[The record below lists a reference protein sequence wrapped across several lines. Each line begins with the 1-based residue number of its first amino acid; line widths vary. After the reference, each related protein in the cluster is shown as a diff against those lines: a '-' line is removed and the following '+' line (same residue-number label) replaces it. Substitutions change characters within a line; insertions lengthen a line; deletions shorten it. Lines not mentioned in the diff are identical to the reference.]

1 MNINIKK
8 YWMIGCVILIFH
20 HYIFANSEPE
30 FRFNVNYT
38 CNSMVTKY
46 GMNNDSV
53 VPFVDSSR
61 VRILAR
67 AYSDSVVLRM
77 APIDYTAFVNATK
90 KGIQIKRSS
99 DNNNFEVITTVFPI
113 PQDKL
118 DANTLKA
125 DSFALMAA
133 GILYGKNTSTKGM
146 NPGDVNRANK
156 ELFGTG
162 LMLAEFSTNAA
173 KVLGFRFVDK
183 NVERGKEYYYSANVI
198 GEEEYGST
206 VKIKNEFI
214 EEREPYQFQVE
225 PGDGSLKLVWSKDYN
240 RRQFSYYWIERSND
254 NKSFYPILE
263 RPLVMFETEV
273 SENAP
278 VFDYVDSFNVVN
290 DQMYYYR
297 FYGGTSFAEYSKA
310 ALASGM
316 PKDITPPNPADLLDV
331 SYADS
336 TKMFTINW
344 DFNPEELS
352 EDLDYYQIM
361 TSRHEDGPFIPFSP
375 KLGLEDAGYLHELSG
390 NWDEKNEGKHYF
402 RIDCYD
408 YKGNSSSTVSAIAI
422 VPDFTSP
429 LTPEN
434 FEGFIDSFG
443 IVRLQWNKSKS
454 QDVSGYWLY
463 WTNDP
468 SAEFSLV
475 EQEMITDTSY
485 IYYIPEK
492 SLSKYIYYTLRAE
505 DYNYNRSQAHPILK
519 VKRLDKI
526 APVTPTISKIN
537 NDSCRI
543 KLILNLSPSDDI
555 FENEVYR
562 SSISQEDTGWVKIGT
577 FRMNKEFI
585 DTSAQFGVTY
595 QYKIRAVDTVGNT
608 SQFSPVKSANRSI
621 DKSLAIISDLK
632 IKQINK
638 TKNSELSWNFK
649 WPSGFPNKPFTFLI
663 FRSGGMEGVKYYK
676 SVSSAELIFTDKGLN
691 PDMVYNYAIQ
701 IQSED
706 GWKGPLSEV
715 RSILIK

>member
-8 YWMIGCVILIFH
+8 YWIISFLILAFQ
-20 HYIFANSEPE
+20 HYIFATYESKLYCS
-30 FRFNVNYT
+30 VNHIYSGIL
-38 CNSMVTKY
+38 NKY
-46 GMNNDSV
+46 GLFKDSV
-53 VPFVDSSR
+53 EPFIDTSR
-61 VRILAR
+61 VKLLAR
-67 AYSDSVVLRM
+67 AYSDSIVLRM
-77 APIDYTAFVNATK
+77 APKDYTAFVNATK

-99 DNNNFEVITTVFPI
+99 DNNNFEVITTVFPVA
-113 PQDKL
+113 QDKL
-118 DANTLKA
+118 DVNALKA

-146 NPGDVNRANK
+146 NPGDVNRANN

-198 GEEEYGST
+198 GEGEYGST
-206 VKIKNEFI
+206 VKVTNEFI
-214 EEREPYQFQVE
+214 EEREPYQFQVK

-254 NKSFYPILE
+254 NKNFYPILE

-273 SENAP
+273 SEKAP
-278 VFDYVDSFNVVN
+278 VFDYVDSFNIVN

-297 FYGGTSFAEYSKA
+297 FYGGTSFAEYSKP

-316 PKDITPPNPADLLDV
+316 PKDITPPNPPDLLDV

-336 TKMFTINW
+336 TKSFTINW
-344 DFNPEELS
+344 DFNLDELS

-375 KLGLEDAGYLHELSG
+375 KLGLEDVGYLHELSG
-390 NWDEKNEGKHYF
+390 NWDEKNEGRHYF

-408 YKGNSSSTVSAIAI
+408 YKGNSSSTNHGIAI

-434 FEGFIDSFG
+434 FQGYIDSFG
-443 IVRLQWNKSKS
+443 IVRLNWNKSKS

-475 EQEMITDTSY
+475 EQVSITDTSY

-526 APVTPTISKIN
+526 APVTPTILKIN

-543 KLILNLSPSDDI
+543 KLIFNLSPGDDI

-562 SSISQEDTGWVKIGT
+562 SSISQKDTGWIKIGT
-577 FRMNKEFI
+577 FGMNTEFI
-585 DTSAQFGVTY
+585 DTSAQFGFTY
-595 QYKIRAVDTVGNT
+595 QYKIRAVDTVGNK
-608 SQFSPVKSANRSI
+608 SQFSPVKSGNRSI
-621 DKSLAIISDLK
+621 DKSLAIISDLT
-632 IKQINK
+632 INQLNK
-638 TKNSELSWNFK
+638 TKNSELKWNFK
-649 WPSGFPNKPFTFLI
+649 MPSGFPNKQYTFLI
-663 FRSGGMEGVKYYK
+663 FRSGGMDGVKYYQ
-676 SVSSAELIFTDKGLN
+676 SVSSAELVFTDKGLN
-691 PDMVYNYAIQ
+691 PGVVYNYAIQ

-706 GWKGPLSEV
+706 GWKGPVSEV
-715 RSILIK
+715 KSILIK

>member
-8 YWMIGCVILIFH
+8 YWMTGCVILIFH
-20 HYIFANSEPE
+20 HYIFATSESE
-30 FRFNVNYT
+30 FCFKINDT
-38 CNSMVTKY
+38 GIGMVTKY
-46 GMNNDSV
+46 EMDNDSV

-67 AYSDSVVLRM
+67 AHSDSVVLRM
-77 APIDYTAFVNATK
+77 APIDYTTFVNATK

-99 DNNNFEVITTVFPI
+99 GNNNFEVITTVFPVA
-113 PQDKL
+113 QDKL
-118 DANTLKA
+118 DANALKA

-146 NPGDVNRANK
+146 SLGDINRANN
-156 ELFGTG
+156 ELYGMS

-173 KVLGFRFVDK
+173 NVLGFRFVDK
-183 NVERGKEYYYSANVI
+183 NVEKGTEYYYSANVI
-198 GEEEYGST
+198 GEEEFGST

-225 PGDGSLKLVWSKDYN
+225 PGDGLLKLVWSKDYN

-254 NKSFYPILE
+254 NKNFYPILE

-273 SENAP
+273 SEKAP

-297 FYGGTSFAEYSKA
+297 FYGGTSFAEYSKP

-316 PKDITPPNPADLLDV
+316 PEDKTPPNPPELMDV

-336 TKMFTINW
+336 TKTFTINW

-361 TSRHEDGPFIPFSP
+361 TSRHEDGPFVSLSP
-375 KLGLEDAGYLHELSG
+375 KLGLEDVGYLHELSG
-390 NWDEKNEGKHYF
+390 NWDEKNEGRHYF

-408 YKGNSSSTVSAIAI
+408 YKGNSSSTNHGMAI

-434 FEGFIDSFG
+434 FQGFIDSFG
-443 IVRLQWNKSKS
+443 IVRLKWNKSKS

-475 EQEMITDTSY
+475 EQEMITDTNY

-543 KLILNLSPSDDI
+543 KLIVNLSPSDDI
-555 FENEVYR
+555 FENEVFR
-562 SSISQEDTGWVKIGT
+562 SSISQKDTGWVKIGT
-577 FRMNKEFI
+577 FGMNTEFI
-585 DTSAQFGVTY
+585 DTSAQFGVSY
-595 QYKIRAVDTVGNT
+595 QYKIRAVDTVGNK
-608 SQFSPVKSANRSI
+608 SLFSPVKSANRSI
-621 DKSLAIISDLK
+621 DKSLAIISDLT

-638 TKNSELSWNFK
+638 TKNSELTWNFK
-649 WPSGFPNKPFTFLI
+649 LPSGFPNKQYTFLI
-663 FRSGGMEGVKYYK
+663 FRSGGMEGVKYYQ
-676 SVSSAELIFTDKGLN
+676 SVTSAELVFTDKGLN
-691 PDMVYNYAIQ
+691 PGVVYNYAIQ
-701 IQSED
+701 MQSED
-706 GWKGPLSEV
+706 GWQGPLSDV
-715 RSILIK
+715 KSILIK

>member
-8 YWMIGCVILIFH
+8 YWMTGCVILIFQ
-20 HYIFANSEPE
+20 HYIFATSESE
-30 FRFNVNYT
+30 FCFKINDT
-38 CNSMVTKY
+38 GIGMVTKY
-46 GMNNDSV
+46 EMDKDSV

-77 APIDYTAFVNATK
+77 APIDYTTFVKATK

-99 DNNNFEVITTVFPI
+99 GNNNFEVITTVFPVA
-113 PQDKL
+113 QDKL
-118 DANTLKA
+118 DANALKA

-146 NPGDVNRANK
+146 SLGDINRANN
-156 ELFGTG
+156 ELYGMS

-173 KVLGFRFVDK
+173 NVLGFRFVDK
-183 NVERGKEYYYSANVI
+183 NVEKGTEYYYSANVI
-198 GEEEYGST
+198 GEEEFGSA

-225 PGDGSLKLVWSKDYN
+225 PGDGLLKLVWSKDYN

-254 NKSFYPILE
+254 NKNFYPILE

-273 SENAP
+273 SEKAP

-297 FYGGTSFAEYSKA
+297 FYGGTSFAEYSKP
-310 ALASGM
+310 ALASGI
-316 PKDITPPNPADLLDV
+316 PEDKTPPNPPELLDV

-336 TKMFTINW
+336 TKTFTINW

-361 TSRHEDGPFIPFSP
+361 TSRHEDGPFVSLSP
-375 KLGLEDAGYLHELSG
+375 KLGLEDVGYLHELSG
-390 NWDEKNEGKHYF
+390 NWDEKNEGIHYF

-408 YKGNSSSTVSAIAI
+408 YKGNSSSTNHGMAI

-434 FEGFIDSFG
+434 FQGFIDSFG
-443 IVRLQWNKSKS
+443 IVRLKWNKSKS

-475 EQEMITDTSY
+475 EQEMITDTNY

-492 SLSKYIYYTLRAE
+492 SLSNYIYYTLRAE

-543 KLILNLSPSDDI
+543 KLIVNLSPSDDI
-555 FENEVYR
+555 FENEVFR
-562 SSISQEDTGWVKIGT
+562 SSFSQKDTGWVKIGT
-577 FRMNKEFI
+577 FGMNTEFI

-595 QYKIRAVDTVGNT
+595 QYKIRAVDTVGNK
-608 SQFSPVKSANRSI
+608 SLFSPVKSANRSI
-621 DKSLAIISDLK
+621 DKSLAIISDLT

-638 TKNSELSWNFK
+638 TKNSELTWNFK
-649 WPSGFPNKPFTFLI
+649 LPSGFPNNQYTFLI
-663 FRSGGMEGVKYYK
+663 FRSGGMEGVKYYQ
-676 SVSSAELIFTDKGLN
+676 SVTSAELVFTDKGLN
-691 PDMVYNYAIQ
+691 PGVVYNYAIQ
-701 IQSED
+701 MQSED

-715 RSILIK
+715 KSILIK